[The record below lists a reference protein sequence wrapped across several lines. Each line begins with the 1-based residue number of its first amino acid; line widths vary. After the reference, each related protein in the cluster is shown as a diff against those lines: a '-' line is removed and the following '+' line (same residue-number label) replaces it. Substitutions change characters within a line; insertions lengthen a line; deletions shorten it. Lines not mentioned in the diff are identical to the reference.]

1 MINTFMTE
9 KRMTVRDTESPKAMR
24 QMSLTTFTTSALRVP
39 HLRLGAIVAA
49 GLAAFLV
56 GWLAMNRGGDDAA
69 PTAGGGASAASESEL
84 RSFADSA
91 SHPVYWAGAKDGHTY
106 ELTRTTDGRIYV
118 RYLPEGTEVGDP
130 RSRFLT
136 VGTYPRAGAFAELK
150 RAAKADGAVS
160 LKVGDGGLAVFSE
173 AKPTSVYL
181 GYPDARYQV
190 EVYHPSPDEARRL
203 ALSGQVVPVK

>member
-1 MINTFMTE
+1 MINSFMTE
-9 KRMTVRDTESPKAMR
+9 QRMTSRNAEKATTVG
-24 QMSLTTFTTSALRVP
+24 QKTLTVPTVRVP
-39 HLRLGAIVAA
+39 HLRIGAVVAV

-56 GWLAMNRGGDDAA
+56 GWLVMNRGGDD
-69 PTAGGGASAASESEL
+69 TARTPATGASAASESDL

-91 SHPVYWAGAKDGHTY
+91 SHPVYWAGAKEGHTY
-106 ELTRTTDGRIYV
+106 ELWRTSDGRVYV

-130 RSRFLT
+130 RSGFLT
-136 VGTYPRAGAFAELK
+136 IGTYPRPAAFAELK

-160 LKVGDGGLAVFSE
+160 LKVGDDGLAVFNE

>member
-9 KRMTVRDTESPKAMR
+9 QRMTKRDAENPNAMS
-24 QMSLTTFTTSALRVP
+24 QKPLTLPVLRVP
-39 HLRLGAIVAA
+39 HLRLGAVVAI
-49 GLAAFLV
+49 GLVAFLA
-56 GWLAMNRGGDDAA
+56 GWLVMNRGGDDATRA
-69 PTAGGGASAASESEL
+69 PGSGASAASESEL
-84 RSFADSA
+84 RAFADST

-106 ELTRTTDGRIYV
+106 ELTPTTDGRVYV

-130 RSRFLT
+130 GSKFLT
-136 VGTYPRAGAFAELK
+136 IGTYPRPTAFAELK
-150 RAAKADGAVS
+150 RAAKAEGAVS
-160 LKVGDGGLAVFSE
+160 LKVGKDGLAVFNE

>member
-9 KRMTVRDTESPKAMR
+9 QRMSTRNAENPNAVSQKLITLP
-24 QMSLTTFTTSALRVP
+24 ALRIP
-39 HLRLGAIVAA
+39 HLRIGAVVAI

-56 GWLAMNRGGDDAA
+56 GWLVMNRGGDDATRA
-69 PTAGGGASAASESEL
+69 PGSGASAASESEL
-84 RSFADSA
+84 RAFADST
-91 SHPVYWAGAKDGHTY
+91 SHPVYWTGSKDGHTY
-106 ELTRTTDGRIYV
+106 ELTRTSDGRIYV
-118 RYLPEGTEVGDP
+118 RYLPEGTKVGDP
-130 RSRFLT
+130 RSGFLT
-136 VGTYPRAGAFAELK
+136 IGTYPRPAAFAELK

-160 LKVGDGGLAVFSE
+160 LKVGEDGLAVFNE